1 MCEMSTD
8 IESQNIFGSCLKTLY
23 IFMYDYNDILGDV
36 SRVVIVNDALS
47 LEKELQPDSY

>member
-1 MCEMSTD
+1 MSTD
-8 IESQNIFGSCLKTLY
+8 TEPQNMYGSSLKTLY

-47 LEKELQPDSY
+47 LE